1 MNQDIYTSNAPKDDS
16 ILQTTNM
23 VYDKIKSNQGLR
35 PHHKGKLVTNSV
47 IVSTERET
55 PKISGNQ
62 NELSDA
68 LLARRILQQSVPTA
82 QEELIA

>member
-1 MNQDIYTSNAPKDDS
+1 
-16 ILQTTNM
+16 M
-23 VYDKIKSNQGLR
+23 VYDKIKINQGLR
-35 PHHKGKLVTNSV
+35 PNHKGKIVTNSV
-47 IVSTERET
+47 IKSTERET

-68 LLARRILQQSVPTA
+68 LLARRIFQQSVPTA